1 MEFARRAG
9 WRDSTNISKIERAVR
24 PASAEH
30 VQEAAAGTYE
40 AGRLGHGPADSTEVL
55 QVAKHTALHLE
66 MRDTYDPS
74 HPAFQDFVS
83 GGSGSYEMTNWR
95 KIVQDA
101 VERGVTIRRARVVS
115 EPLSDYI
122 RWEHM
127 LTSQNVAAGED
138 VRCLAAFERVWERAI
153 PHEQYEFPSRD

>member
-1 MEFARRAG
+1 M
-9 WRDSTNISKIERAVR
+9 
-24 PASAEH
+24 
-30 VQEAAAGTYE
+30 
-40 AGRLGHGPADSTEVL
+40 
-55 QVAKHTALHLE
+55 HLE